1 MAVDG
6 CHDALHEY
14 LVGIFCLDCLQLV
27 VLQLL
32 AVIGVVELLAE
43 ENEVADALLQDLDI
57 EIHPFLEFD
66 GTLVAKLS
74 KSETDYISIG
84 LFPNASQEQYCLD
97 KMYTVKFQVNSDKI
111 NIKELQYY
119 CEKTAK
125 AYTTCKM
132 KSNEEKFQVATISP
146 MLCVTLQ
153 RVVSKLY
160 QNHICVTK
168 HIPKEYRSLCG
179 RTVQFNPEMYILQ

>member
-1 MAVDG
+1 MSKLSESVKQMQ
-6 CHDALHEY
+6 E
-14 LVGIFCLDCLQLV
+14 
-27 VLQLL
+27 
-32 AVIGVVELLAE
+32 
-43 ENEVADALLQDLDI
+43 ADAKKSIDFWFNNEDKCQEFLDAFYDKLLNLEFDSLKSTNDFYI

-74 KSETDYISIG
+74 KFETDYISIG

-132 KSNEEKFQVATISP
+132 KSNEEKFKTIETDPEIEHATRILEAALKGLNSIFS
-146 MLCVTLQ
+146 TLD
-153 RVVSKLY
+153 
-160 QNHICVTK
+160 T
-168 HIPKEYRSLCG
+168 
-179 RTVQFNPEMYILQ
+179 

>member
-1 MAVDG
+1 MSKLSESVKQMQ
-6 CHDALHEY
+6 E
-14 LVGIFCLDCLQLV
+14 
-27 VLQLL
+27 
-32 AVIGVVELLAE
+32 
-43 ENEVADALLQDLDI
+43 ADAKKSIDFWFNNEDKRQEFLDAFYDKLLNLEFDSLKSTNDFYI

-84 LFPNASQEQYCLD
+84 LFPNASQEQYHLD
-97 KMYTVKFQVNSDKI
+97 KMYTVKFQVSSDKI

-132 KSNEEKFQVATISP
+132 KSNEEKFKTAETDLDIEQTA
-146 MLCVTLQ
+146 
-153 RVVSKLY
+153 R
-160 QNHICVTK
+160 
-168 HIPKEYRSLCG
+168 
-179 RTVQFNPEMYILQ
+179 ILDAALKGLNSVFKALDN